1 MFKIR
6 PRWWVSN
13 YAQCTFIDSQFCLI
27 RDAVPER
34 CALPI
39 MCTAEF
45 LLLKKKKKKSV
56 FCIAAFLAGL
66 KSLSSMPAKALLNDY
81 LMIDSIKPS
90 ASET

>member
-1 MFKIR
+1 M
-6 PRWWVSN
+6 
-13 YAQCTFIDSQFCLI
+13 
-27 RDAVPER
+27 PER

-45 LLLKKKKKKSV
+45 LLLKKKKSV

-81 LMIDSIKPS
+81 LMMESIKPS